1 MESSA
6 GQADTVVAPEGMP
19 GMGFTPGDKGLKS
32 GAISYISGVVIAV
45 ASTAPGYSLAA
56 TLGFIV
62 AIAGIG
68 VQAPAVILVAFIPM
82 ACIAAAYNYMNRADP
97 DCGTTFSWVT
107 LALGPRIGWFS
118 GWAVLVAD
126 ILVMPSLAQIA
137 GIYSCSLVG
146 VDNPST
152 LTVTVIGVIWI
163 IVMTAICY
171 IGIELSARTQ
181 QLLLGM
187 EFFTLSLFAVVAL
200 IKVYTSDPKGAIHPA
215 LSWFNP
221 FAISSVSALTGGVLL
236 AIFIYWGWDSA
247 VSVNEE
253 TEDGATSSGK
263 AAVVSTFILL
273 GIYVVVASAAQAF
286 GGTQSLIDNQT
297 DVFAPI
303 AKSVLG
309 SPLDKLLIIAVLTSA
324 SASTQTTILPATRT
338 SLSMARKGA
347 IGQRFGEVHPRYL
360 TPSFSTI
367 WMGAVSI
374 LVYVLLSAT
383 SENLVADA
391 FTSLSMT
398 IAFYYGIT
406 GVACAWFYRHHL
418 LASFKNFFYLAFLPL
433 LGAAILGYVFY
444 KATVEYAHKDG
455 GYAKPFLGIGSPV
468 VITMAMILIGVIWFA
483 WRYTQDREFFSRKP
497 EPVDPEIAATVTH
510 RVAKKGAAA

>member
-1 MESSA
+1 METAAAPA
-6 GQADTVVAPEGMP
+6 GKT
-19 GMGFTPGDKGLKS
+19 LKA

-107 LALGPRIGWFS
+107 LSLGPRIGWFS

-126 ILVMPSLAQIA
+126 ILVMPSLSQIA

-146 VDNPST
+146 VDHPST
-152 LTVTVIGVIWI
+152 LTVTIIGVIWI
-163 IVMTAICY
+163 ILMTAICY

-187 EFFTLSLFAVVAL
+187 EIVTLALFAAVAL
-200 IKVYTSDPKGAIHPA
+200 VKVYTQSPA
-215 LSWFNP
+215 HSIKPQFSWFNP
-221 FAISSVSALTGGVLL
+221 FAISSLSALSGGVLL

-273 GIYVVVASAAQAF
+273 GIYVTVAAGAQAF
-286 GGTQSLIDNQT
+286 GGTQSLIANQT

-303 AKSVLG
+303 SKAVLG

-347 IGQRFGEVHPRYL
+347 LGPRFAQIHDRYL

-367 WMGAVSI
+367 WMGVVSI
-374 LVYVLLSAT
+374 AVFVFLSAT
-383 SENLVADA
+383 SENLIADA

-406 GVACAWFYRHHL
+406 GVACAWFYRRYL
-418 LASFKNFFYLAFLPL
+418 TASVKNFIYLAFLPL
-433 LGAAILGYVFY
+433 LGAVILAAVFL
-444 KATVEYAHKDG
+444 KATVEYAAKDG

-468 VITMAMILIGVIWFA
+468 AITIAMILIGLVWFIY
-483 WRYTQDREFFSRKP
+483 RYTQDRAFFALKP
-497 EPVDPEIAATVTH
+497 RPVDPQVAATITH
-510 RVAKKGAAA
+510 RVPKKEKAA